1 MPARN
6 ARWLSYRMGAEMTE
20 KRSVTLLAVV
30 MLLVLTLALVMLVGS
45 PLLALG

>member
-1 MPARN
+1 
-6 ARWLSYRMGAEMTE
+6 MTE